1 MPMLPVPVAI
11 LTRFEAILE
20 KRTVAPILRSDYKK
34 WLRYFLDFC
43 TKYPVPEAR
52 PDQVRLFIEKLR
64 EKRQTPVQQNQAAH
78 AVSLYF
84 EIQRKREI
92 PVEYSHTDTTTSF
105 IPEPPLVRD
114 RSPFLPQS
122 ISPKTISPAV
132 PAQRQP
138 WRLWED
144 GYAVKSDSPEWDAA
158 IAELAAEI
166 KTRHYSSGS
175 GSSRK
180 RHSRRFRR
188 LKNCGDIIYMKR
200 MSRMRFTRL
209 YAGLNSPS
217 ESLLTPSATASPPI
231 FCRPIMISG
240 RSRHYSAIVM

>member
-1 MPMLPVPVAI
+1 MPMLPVPVPI
-11 LTRFEAILE
+11 LTRFDAILE
-20 KRTVAPILRSDYKK
+20 KRAVAPIQRADYKK

-52 PDQVRLFIEKLR
+52 PDQVRLFIDKLR
-64 EKRQTPVQQNQAAH
+64 EKRQTPIQQNQAAH

-84 EIQRKREI
+84 EMERKRGT
-92 PVEYSHTDTTTSF
+92 PVADFNTSTTTSF
-105 IPEPPLVRD
+105 IPEPQQVRE
-114 RSPFLPQS
+114 RSPSLSQS
-122 ISPKTISPAV
+122 ISPKTTSSVV
-132 PAQRQP
+132 PAQRP
-138 WRLWED
+138 RWRLWED